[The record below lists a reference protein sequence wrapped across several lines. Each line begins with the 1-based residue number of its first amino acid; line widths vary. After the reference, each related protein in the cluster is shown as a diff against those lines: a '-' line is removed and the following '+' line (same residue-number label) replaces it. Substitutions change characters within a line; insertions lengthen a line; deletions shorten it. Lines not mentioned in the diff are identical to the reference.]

1 MSGLA
6 RLRRVGL
13 VLTIGLVLAGCNL
26 QRDIADD
33 PNAGQSGPTIAPALA
48 GATLD
53 GGAFNLAAHRGHIV
67 VLDFWASWCGP
78 CHKQQPELDKL
89 ADEFLPRGVTFVGV
103 DMRDDDASGRAYIA
117 EYNVPYP
124 SLGDETGD
132 IAGRFDVPAPPMTL
146 VITGDGTI
154 VKRILG
160 GITVHDLEP
169 LLTQLLGS
177 R

>member
-1 MSGLA
+1 MLDA
-6 RLRRVGL
+6 RRRRFGA
-13 VLTIGLVLAGCNL
+13 VLSTALTLAGCGL

-33 PNAGQSGPTIAPALA
+33 PSVGQSGPTVAPPLS
-48 GATLD
+48 GTTLD
-53 GGAFNLAAHRGHIV
+53 GSAFDLATHRGHV
-67 VLDFWASWCGP
+67 VVVDFWASWCGP

-117 EYNVPYP
+117 DYHVPYP
-124 SLGDETGD
+124 SLGDETGE

-146 VITGDGTI
+146 VVDGHGTI

-169 LLTQLLGS
+169 LLNQLLAGQ
-177 R
+177 

>member
-1 MSGLA
+1 MAHAPRWWLGVIMAGL
-6 RLRRVGL
+6 L
-13 VLTIGLVLAGCNL
+13 LAGCNL

-33 PNAGQSGPTIAPALA
+33 PNLGLPGPTVAPPLV

-53 GGAFNLAAHRGHIV
+53 GGTFDLAARRGHVV

-78 CHKQQPELDKL
+78 CHRQQPELNRL
-89 ADEFLPRGVTFVGV
+89 AAEFLPRGVVFVGV
-103 DMRDDDASGRAYIA
+103 DMRDDDPSGRAYIA
-117 EYNVPYP
+117 DHHVPYP
-124 SLGDETGD
+124 SLGDESGD

-146 VITGDGTI
+146 VISGDGRI

-160 GITVHDLEP
+160 GVTVRDLEP
-169 LLTQLLGS
+169 LLNQLTAG